1 METKKCPFDN
11 REIKMKRMFSRKI
24 IIVIVL
30 VLASLS
36 VILLASGCAAKASS
50 MVPKNFEVVNKHPY
64 TVSINESTGGIDAK
78 PLWSSQVSNTA
89 FTEAL
94 SNALAKSGVFQTVTK
109 GDGADYIL
117 DVTILNYD
125 QPWHGANINVRME
138 TKWELTNAKTHAP
151 VWSNTFATAYR
162 AAWLSSLF
170 DGERIEKSHE
180 RAARTNIKEGIR
192 RLSILSL

>member
-1 METKKCPFDN
+1 
-11 REIKMKRMFSRKI
+11 MKRSLSRKI
-24 IIVIVL
+24 MMNVL

-36 VILLASGCAAKASS
+36 VVLLASGCAAKASR
-50 MVPKNFEVVNKHPY
+50 MVPRDFELVNKHPY
-64 TVSINESTGGIDAK
+64 TVSVNESIGGIDAK
-78 PLWSSQVSNTA
+78 PLWYSQVSNSA

-117 DVTILNYD
+117 DVTILKYD
-125 QPWHGANINVRME
+125 QPWHGANIVIGME

-162 AAWLSSLF
+162 AVWLESLF
-170 DGERIEKSHE
+170 DGERIEKAHE
-180 RAARTNIKEGIR
+180 AAARTNIKEGIR
-192 RLSILSL
+192 RLSLLSL